1 MPMLGETGSAW
12 LTRLHMMVAKN
23 LLSSGWSQTEIA
35 EILGSTQSTISRQ
48 ILRPLPSLSG
58 SADEITIDR
67 WANELSQSLLQLGPT
82 TEVIR
87 QRFVT
92 EFQLTGNQV
101 IRFDTSLTGM
111 DLDEDQIRTA
121 LLRRLEWSCS
131 RLSFETISNFLPAV
145 GVNIAACPP
154 DAEDI
159 NDVCAFPGR
168 LTTVSGGIRPIEA
181 AAYGASK
188 HLASVLLRARK
199 KDSDKGAILN
209 LHPLMKRANNAEVNM
224 KAIENA
230 CEELELSC
238 TTSKRGDVSVNTD
251 FIDVIIDSGDFG
263 WEPTMYVLASN
274 PLELVDKT
282 HQLLA
287 KLE

>member
-1 MPMLGETGSAW
+1 MLGETGSAW

-23 LLSSGWSQTEIA
+23 LLSSGWSQAEVA
-35 EILGSTQSTISRQ
+35 EILGTTQSTISRQ

-131 RLSFETISNFLPAV
+131 RLSFETINNFLPAV

>member
-1 MPMLGETGSAW
+1 MLGETGSAW

-23 LLSSGWSQTEIA
+23 LLSSGWSQA
-35 EILGSTQSTISRQ
+35 EVADILGTTQSTISRQ
-48 ILRPLPSLSG
+48 VLRPLPPLAG

-92 EFQLTGNQV
+92 EFQLTGNQ
-101 IRFDTSLTGM
+101 IFRFDTSLTGM
-111 DLDEDQIRTA
+111 DLGEDQIRTA

-131 RLSFETISNFLPAV
+131 RLSLEAIGDFLPAV

-154 DAEDI
+154 DAESVD
-159 NDVCAFPGR
+159 DVCAFPGR

-181 AAYGASK
+181 AAYGSSK
-188 HLASVLLRARK
+188 HLASVLLRARQ
-199 KDSDKGAILN
+199 KDSNKGAILN
-209 LHPLMKRANNAEVNM
+209 LYPLMKRTNNAEVNM
-224 KAIENA
+224 EAIESA
-230 CEELELSC
+230 CDELEMSC
-238 TTSKRGDVSVNTD
+238 TTSKRGEVSLNTD
-251 FIDVIIDSGDFG
+251 FIDVIVDSGDFG
-263 WEPTMYVLASN
+263 WEPTLYVLANN